1 MSLGKQNLKA
11 TFPKE
16 KTEIQVSFSTPALE
30 GHKIPFHRDEARE
43 TSTKALIVFQ
53 TVMLDILRSIFTKG
67 T

>member
-30 GHKIPFHRDEARE
+30 GHKIAFHREEAAKRPVPWPLKQLF
-43 TSTKALIVFQ
+43 T
-53 TVMLDILRSIFTKG
+53 ILNN
-67 T
+67 

>member
-30 GHKIPFHRDEARE
+30 GHKIPFHRDEAAKRPVPKLSILNNNVGY
-43 TSTKALIVFQ
+43 STINLY
-53 TVMLDILRSIFTKG
+53 
-67 T
+67 